1 MENSCK
7 LNINQRDYSIKKLT
21 INGSGTFAVFLLN
34 NIYSYIVIKIF
45 DIYMIFMFTYKV

>member
-7 LNINQRDYSIKKLT
+7 LNINKKWERL
-21 INGSGTFAVFLLN
+21 VFPLLN

-45 DIYMIFMFTYKV
+45 GINMIFMFTHKV